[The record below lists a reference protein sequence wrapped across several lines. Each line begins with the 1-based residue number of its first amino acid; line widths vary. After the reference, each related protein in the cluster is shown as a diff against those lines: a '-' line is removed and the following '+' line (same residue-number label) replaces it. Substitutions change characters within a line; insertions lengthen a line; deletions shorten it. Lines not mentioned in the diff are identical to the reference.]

1 MACLRLIRV
10 ENRNASAHQRI
21 SGKPFDKLKAMS
33 PVEWPFGLELWAERL
48 NANYDTVSRAGG
60 AL

>member
-21 SGKPFDKLKAMS
+21 SGKPF
-33 PVEWPFGLELWAERL
+33 GLELWAERL